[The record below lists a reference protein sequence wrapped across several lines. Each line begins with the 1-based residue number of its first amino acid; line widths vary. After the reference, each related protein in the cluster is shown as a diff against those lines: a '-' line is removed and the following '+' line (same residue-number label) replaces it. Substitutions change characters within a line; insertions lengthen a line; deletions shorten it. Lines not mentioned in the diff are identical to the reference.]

1 MLQYQSLSGRKKT
14 LNCRGRLVN
23 LEGGA
28 VMGILNTTP
37 DSFFDG
43 GHFIDRDSQLK
54 QVEKMLKEGALFIDI
69 GGYSSRPGA
78 EDISEDEELKRVI
91 PAIEAIGKNF
101 PEALLSIDTFRSGVA
116 QKALESG
123 VHIVNDIS
131 GGTGDKNMLA
141 TVAAF
146 NASYIIMHMQGSPKT
161 MQVEPHYEDVAK
173 EVIKFLDTKMK
184 EASAAGISDVVLDPG
199 FGFGK
204 NLEQN
209 FELLNK
215 LHLLS
220 MLGQPV
226 MVGVSRKSMINKVL
240 HTKPENA
247 LNGTTIVNTMA
258 VIQGC
263 DILRVHDVKEAMQ
276 VFKLVNTLKNSQ
288 QKI

>member
-1 MLQYQSLSGRKKT
+1 MLQYQSLSERKKT

-43 GHFIDRDSQLK
+43 GHFTDLDSQLK
-54 QVEKMLKEGALFIDI
+54 QVEKMLKEGAAFIDI

-78 EDISEDEELKRVI
+78 DDISEGEELKRVI
-91 PAIEAIGKNF
+91 PAIESIVKNF

-116 QKALESG
+116 KNALEAG

-131 GGTGDKNMLA
+131 GGTGDKKMLA
-141 TVAAF
+141 TVATF

-161 MQVEPHYEDVAK
+161 MQMEPHYDDVAK
-173 EVIKFLDTKMK
+173 EVIQFLDVKMK
-184 EASAAGISDVVLDPG
+184 EATAAGITDVVLDPG

-215 LHLLS
+215 LHLLT

-258 VIQGC
+258 VLQGC
-263 DILRVHDVKEAMQ
+263 DILRVHDVKEAVQ